1 MRRNNSDVCS
11 KKKRRPVWL
20 KLGIKRI
27 IRQEAVK
34 WRPVKQGPTG
44 KNPDFNFNAL
54 GGYWEKAQCIVVESG
69 L

>member
-1 MRRNNSDVCS
+1 MAKVGNKENNKTGGC
-11 KKKRRPVWL
+11 
-20 KLGIKRI
+20 
-27 IRQEAVK
+27 K